1 MAATLAREEF
11 VRNLEESGLFSE
23 SEIQAAIGS
32 LADADRMDGDALA
45 RNLVASGRLTQYQA
59 AAVRERRFGDLVIGN
74 YHILDRLGAGAMG
87 TVSKA
92 RHRRMKRVVA
102 IKVLS
107 KNVAQSDQFIKR
119 FQREVEAVARLSHP
133 NIVMAYDADEAE
145 AGPFLVMEFVNGR
158 DLASEVHERG
168 PLPVGEAV
176 DCVVQAARA
185 LAYAH
190 SQGIVHRDIKPAN
203 LLRDVAGV
211 IKVAD
216 LGLAHVN
223 AAVDE
228 AGDANALTQA
238 GSVMGT
244 ADYMAPEQALGV
256 PTIDHRADI
265 YSLGCTLYY
274 LLTGKPIYEAP
285 TLMAV
290 LLKHRDAPIPE
301 LPAVRP
307 EVPAALDDV
316 FRRMVAKQ
324 ANDRFATTDEVVLAL
339 EGLKLAVA
347 ARQSQPVPTSATV
360 LVASSSL
367 ILDEPSG
374 GEDTVT
380 SLGPTAAANQTV
392 VADPPA
398 KPSATGV
405 SILLVEPSR
414 SQAVII
420 RSFLQKLGFKDL
432 VTAPSG
438 KEALERAQ
446 KAPLWAVV
454 SAMHLADMTGPEL
467 ARTMR
472 NDGLLSSTGFVLIT
486 SQSDTADSQISDAVD
501 TVVRLPKPFD
511 ADRLAQA
518 LSAATSGTGNLRVL
532 VVDDSAAARANV
544 RRVLNGLGLSHIVE
558 AADGLDA
565 AVLLGKET
573 FDLVVTDYNMPRLD
587 GQGLVDYIRNRSA
600 SPAVPVIVV
609 TTETDPAKL
618 DAMRRLGVAAICE
631 KSFKPE
637 VVRGILERLK

>member
-1 MAATLAREEF
+1 MATTLAREEF
-11 VRNLEESGLFSE
+11 LRNLEESGLFSE
-23 SEIQAAIGS
+23 SELQAVLGS
-32 LADADRMDGDALA
+32 LAEGDRVDGDALA
-45 RNLVASGRLTQYQA
+45 RSLVASGRLTQYQA
-59 AAVRERRFGDLVIGN
+59 AAVRERRFGDLAIGN
-74 YHILDRLGAGAMG
+74 YQILDRLGAGAMG

-107 KNVAQSDQFIKR
+107 RNIAQSEQFVKR

-176 DCVVQAARA
+176 DCILQAARA

-190 SQGIVHRDIKPAN
+190 GQGIVHRDIKPAN
-203 LLRDVAGV
+203 LLRDVAGAV
-211 IKVAD
+211 KVAD

-223 AAVDE
+223 AAVDQA
-228 AGDANALTQA
+228 AGASALTQA

-256 PTIDHRADI
+256 TTIDHRADI
-265 YSLGCTLYY
+265 YSLGCTLYF
-274 LLTGKPIYEAP
+274 LLTGKPIYEGQ

-301 LPAVRP
+301 LRAVRP
-307 EVPAALDDV
+307 EVPAALDDI

-324 ANDRFATTDEVVLAL
+324 ADERFAATDELVRAL
-339 EGLKLAVA
+339 EGLKVPVEP
-347 ARQSQPVPTSATV
+347 RTSQPVPSSATV
-360 LVASSSL
+360 LVASPSL
-367 ILDEPSG
+367 ILDEPAG

-392 VADPPA
+392 VAAPPA
-398 KPSATGV
+398 KPSSTGV
-405 SILLVEPSR
+405 TILLVEPSR

-420 RSFLQKLGFKDL
+420 RSYLQKLGFKDV

-438 KEALERAQ
+438 KEALERARS
-446 KAPLWAVV
+446 APPWAVV
-454 SAMHLADMTGPEL
+454 SAKHLADMTGPEL
-467 ARTMR
+467 AQSMR
-472 NDGLLSSTGFVLIT
+472 KDGLRSSTGFVLIT
-486 SQSDTADSQISDAVD
+486 SQTDAADSDSESAG
-501 TVVRLPKPFD
+501 VVRLPKPFD

-518 LSAATSGTGNLRVL
+518 LAAATSGTGNLRVL
-532 VVDDSAAARANV
+532 VVDDSTVARAHV
-544 RRVLNGLGLSHIVE
+544 RKVLGGLGLSHIVE

-587 GQGLVDYIRNRSA
+587 GQGLLDYIRNRSA

-618 DAMRRLGVAAICE
+618 EAMRRLGVAAICE